1 MLRRAWSRAGAKP
14 GARPGA
20 EIEAAPAA
28 APGTSIVVAA
38 AVQVSVGVPVDDL
51 ISAARAG
58 NLDPVYVLTSD
69 HPILLERAIAAIR
82 DAAVPPE
89 WRGFNYDVVE
99 GKPTGQRIVSLAQ
112 TLPMMA
118 QRRLIYV
125 RELGTMSADDAEPL
139 LAYLASPNPSTV
151 LVAQSSKVD
160 KRQKLYAQLSKKG
173 WLHTLTAPRQL
184 GSWVQKEA
192 RDAKVAV
199 EPAAISRLIDVVG
212 ADLSRLSLAVAQ
224 LGLYAGDR
232 PVTAD
237 DVDDLIADT
246 RERSVFEL
254 TDSIGEGDLEAAL
267 AGVAK
272 LCDQRESA
280 VGVVAMLARYVRQ
293 VRALH
298 SAVARNLPRGQWAA
312 EVGVPPFVIDK
323 LAAHARRLTPEL
335 SARALANLAAADR
348 ALKGDPFLTGPFTGP
363 QLKTLGRELGERI
376 VLERLVASMI
386 PPAPPRRAPTSGP
399 GPGFRRNP

>member
-1 MLRRAWSRAGAKP
+1 M
-14 GARPGA
+14 
-20 EIEAAPAA
+20 
-28 APGTSIVVAA
+28 
-38 AVQVSVGVPVDDL
+38 DDL
-51 ISAARAG
+51 VAAARAG
-58 NLDPVYVLTSD
+58 NLDPIYVLTSE
-69 HPILLERAIAAIR
+69 HPILLERAISAIR

-89 WRGFNYDVVE
+89 ARGFNYDVVE

-118 QRRLIYV
+118 QRRLIFV
-125 RELGTMSADDAEPL
+125 RELGTMPADDAEPL

-160 KRQKLYAQLSKKG
+160 KRQKLYAQLAKKG

-192 RDAKVAV
+192 RDAKVAI
-199 EPAAISRLIDVVG
+199 EPGAISRLIDVVG
-212 ADLSRLSLAVAQ
+212 SDLSRLSLAVSQ
-224 LGLYAGDR
+224 LGLYAGGR
-232 PVTAD
+232 AVTAD

-254 TDSIGEGDLEAAL
+254 TDSIGAGDLEGSLAA
-267 AGVAK
+267 VAK

-298 SAVARNLPRGQWAA
+298 SAAARNLPRGQWAA
-312 EVGVPPFVIDK
+312 EVGVPPFVVDK
-323 LAAHARRLTPEL
+323 LAAAARRLTPEV
-335 SARALANLAAADR
+335 SARALGNLAAADR

-363 QLKTLGRELGERI
+363 LLKTLGRELGERI
-376 VLERLVASMI
+376 VLERLVTSMV
-386 PPAPPRRAPTSGP
+386 PPISSAPPRRSTPSAGP
-399 GPGFRRNP
+399 AFRRNP